1 MFIPALR
8 LNPRIKD
15 GFDSRRSTT
24 HLHPSDLW
32 MQAASAGEAY
42 LANAI
47 LNEINPSR
55 PLKIFITTNTRQ
67 GLDILNKGIEDIPA
81 DRPITANASYCP
93 FDRPAIMNAAVQKIN
108 PRVMALLETEIWPGL
123 LAALKKNKS
132 GILIINGRLTPKSLR
147 GYIKFKKVLQRLAP
161 DRILAISEAD
171 AQRFARL
178 FGPDRIGIMPNI
190 KFDRLNPAI
199 NPDKNSLDKIIPANS
214 LFLVL
219 GSIRQEEEPF
229 IENIVA
235 DVHNRLPE
243 TVISIFPRHMNR
255 MNHWTNKLMET
266 GMKWRLRSE
275 LTKNTVDSGT
285 IVLWDVF
292 GELNHAYARAN
303 AVFVGGSL
311 APLGGQNFLEPLI
324 FGIRPVIGPYWDNFA
339 WVGDDVFSQKLVIKT
354 QDWRTASAELIASL
368 KYPETKETVQNAAIR
383 YINERKGGTQ
393 QACRLI
399 LQELESK
406 KGI

>member
-1 MFIPALR
+1 
-8 LNPRIKD
+8 
-15 GFDSRRSTT
+15 
-24 HLHPSDLW
+24 
-32 MQAASAGEAY
+32 
-42 LANAI
+42 
-47 LNEINPSR
+47 
-55 PLKIFITTNTRQ
+55 
-67 GLDILNKGIEDIPA
+67 
-81 DRPITANASYCP
+81 
-93 FDRPAIMNAAVQKIN
+93 
-108 PRVMALLETEIWPGL
+108 
-123 LAALKKNKS
+123 
-132 GILIINGRLTPKSLR
+132 
-147 GYIKFKKVLQRLAP
+147 
-161 DRILAISEAD
+161 
-171 AQRFARL
+171 
-178 FGPDRIGIMPNI
+178 
-190 KFDRLNPAI
+190 
-199 NPDKNSLDKIIPANS
+199 
-214 LFLVL
+214 
-219 GSIRQEEEPF
+219 
-229 IENIVA
+229 
-235 DVHNRLPE
+235 
-243 TVISIFPRHMNR
+243 
-255 MNHWTNKLMET
+255 MET